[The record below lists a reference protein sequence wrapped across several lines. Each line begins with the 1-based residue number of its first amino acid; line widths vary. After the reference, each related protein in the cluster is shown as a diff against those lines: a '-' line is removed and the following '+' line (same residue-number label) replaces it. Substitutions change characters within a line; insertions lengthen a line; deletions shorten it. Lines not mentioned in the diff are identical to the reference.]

1 MATVLLMG
9 KYMYYR
15 SSTLGS
21 RIINKSFLNVEFGD
35 GSIYSS
41 NLSNYIICFR
51 ATKYIISVLEPGNTN
66 ILVQMSDYI
75 IYVY

>member
-41 NLSNYIICFR
+41 NLSNYII
-51 ATKYIISVLEPGNTN
+51 SVLEPGNT
-66 ILVQMSDYI
+66 
-75 IYVY
+75 

>member
-51 ATKYIISVLEPGNTN
+51 ATKYIISVLEPGNTKY
-66 ILVQMSDYI
+66 LF
-75 IYVY
+75 